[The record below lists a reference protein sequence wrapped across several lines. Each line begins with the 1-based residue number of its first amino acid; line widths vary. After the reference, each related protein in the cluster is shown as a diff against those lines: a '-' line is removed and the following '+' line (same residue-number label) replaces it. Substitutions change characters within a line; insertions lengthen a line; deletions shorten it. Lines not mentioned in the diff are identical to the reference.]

1 MYRVTQNEQ
10 KKPGPSIYL
19 KNPSASRRYVYPFV
33 IIGADFAS
41 RKYFVKLI
49 FFSIHIVNFVLS
61 CCWIFCLYAKK
72 I

>member
-33 IIGADFAS
+33 IIGAGFAS
-41 RKYFVKLI
+41 RKYFVKLK
-49 FFSIHIVNFVLS
+49 FFFL
-61 CCWIFCLYAKK
+61 FT
-72 I
+72 